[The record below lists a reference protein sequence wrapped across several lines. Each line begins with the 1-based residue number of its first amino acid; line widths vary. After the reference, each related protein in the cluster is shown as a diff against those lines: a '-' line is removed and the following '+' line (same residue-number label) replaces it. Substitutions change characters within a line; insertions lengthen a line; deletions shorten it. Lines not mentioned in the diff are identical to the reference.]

1 MFSYLVLEFLCNQDG
16 DKSVRCRILLC
27 TRPIFFKQM
36 TSHSQKIFQ
45 ENSFSSTPNFAG
57 SNSKYDSTPC
67 NLTGSQH
74 DNIDVVHPS
83 SQVVHQ
89 SSQIPTTEY
98 YAPKTCW
105 KVLYQNHTSTTYTNY
120 IWTYY
125 PDFKS
130 LEFWKLFNYMSQH

>member
-16 DKSVRCRILLC
+16 DKSVRCRILLR

-67 NLTGSQH
+67 NLTGS
-74 DNIDVVHPS
+74 
-83 SQVVHQ
+83 
-89 SSQIPTTEY
+89 
-98 YAPKTCW
+98 
-105 KVLYQNHTSTTYTNY
+105 
-120 IWTYY
+120 
-125 PDFKS
+125 
-130 LEFWKLFNYMSQH
+130 